1 MSAPRKD
8 RELFL
13 KLAPR
18 LKALITFHRTPY
30 AELAGLLDCSQAF
43 ISYLCRGRKLL
54 PADKL
59 PRLAKFYNLTCDQ
72 LLGKDSINEIKHL
85 DLP

>member
-1 MSAPRKD
+1 MRSD

-18 LKALITFHRTPY
+18 LKALIKFHHTPHV
-30 AELAGLLDCSQAF
+30 ELAGLLDCNQTF
-43 ISYLCRGRKLL
+43 ISHLCRGRRLL
-54 PADKL
+54 PVAKL

-72 LLGKDSINEIKHL
+72 LLGKEPINELKHL
-85 DLP
+85 NLP